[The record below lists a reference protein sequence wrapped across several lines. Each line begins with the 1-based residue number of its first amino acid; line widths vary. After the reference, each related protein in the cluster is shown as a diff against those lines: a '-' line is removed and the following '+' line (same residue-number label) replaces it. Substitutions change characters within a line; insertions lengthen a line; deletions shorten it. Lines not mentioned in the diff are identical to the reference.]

1 MKAFGF
7 EEQLDY
13 PFPLEKSSF
22 GKIESDILLAD
33 SGYGQGQVEMNIL
46 HLASTYT
53 PFVNKGNMIKP
64 ILLADEEKGQVW
76 KEHLLSEDQAEKIN
90 ETLTMVVEDRSGTA
104 APKSLAI
111 L

>member
-1 MKAFGF
+1 
-7 EEQLDY
+7 
-13 PFPLEKSSF
+13 
-22 GKIESDILLAD
+22 
-33 SGYGQGQVEMNIL
+33 MNIL

-90 ETLTMVVEDRSGTA
+90 ETLTMVVEDPERDGLLQR
-104 APKSLAI
+104 KSLAI